1 MRCLPLRLS
10 SFTLILFSSLA
21 LSGSGCQSKDSG
33 KSSDAPVDE
42 SSAKSGTGNETSGS
56 SSSDDSASGED
67 QAPDGSKDPSVDA
80 KSGAS
85 GWPEEIP
92 DGPRDLGLPCEK
104 DIDCKSKTCAEVP
117 KRVDGVPTTE
127 LRCSECA
134 DDSACTSKIPATYCM
149 FDRKKRA
156 NVCADGSSGDSCE
169 KDEQCKSNICAT
181 VNLGDNESSLK
192 ACSTCRTHEDC
203 KDESKPNC
211 ISRPEDSWKPFNQ
224 CLEDGVRKNGE
235 VCFPC
240 ETGDREC
247 EGFCVAVE
255 TPGSFCIGVCGECA
269 LDTDCESG
277 YVCEAPRLTP
287 GQGGMHEASKCV
299 KKG

>member
-1 MRCLPLRLS
+1 MRSQALRQSTLS
-10 SFTLILFSSLA
+10 LICFSSLA
-21 LSGSGCQSKDSG
+21 LSVPGCQSNDSG
-33 KSSDAPVDE
+33 KSSTAPGNKSTATPDTE
-42 SSAKSGTGNETSGS
+42 NNSPNSNSTNSAPE
-56 SSSDDSASGED
+56 GE
-67 QAPDGSKDPSVDA
+67 KEPSVDA

-85 GWPEEIP
+85 GWPKEIP

-104 DIDCKSKTCAEVP
+104 DLDCKSQTCAEVP
-117 KRVDGVPTTE
+117 KRVDGIPTTE

-134 DDSACTSKIPATYCM
+134 GDAACTSQAPATYCM

-156 NVCADGSSGDSCE
+156 KVCADGSSGDSCE
-169 KDEQCKSNICAT
+169 KDEQCKSKLCAT

-203 KDESKPNC
+203 KDKSKPNC

-269 LDTDCESG
+269 IDSDCASG

-287 GQGGMHEASKCV
+287 GQGGMHQASKCV